1 MQEIKK
7 DQNKKT
13 TKDGVN
19 SHYENLL
26 NARKEAVNTFKSSKN
41 NDKKANVHK
50 NSDSFSWLTD
60 HSRNF
65 LASGYVSEGT
75 KAEERIREI
84 ANRAEEILGIK
95 GFSDKFYNYME
106 KGFFF
111 IILSGL
117 V

>member
-1 MQEIKK
+1 MKEIKK
-7 DQNKKT
+7 DHNTKT
-13 TKDGVN
+13 TTDSVTP
-19 SHYENLL
+19 HYENLL
-26 NARKEAVNTFKSSKN
+26 NARKEAVKSFKPFKN
-41 NDKKANVHK
+41 KDEMHK
-50 NSDSFSWLTD
+50 NPDSFKWLTD

-65 LASGYVSEGT
+65 LASGYVPEGS
-75 KAEERIREI
+75 KAEDRIKEI

-111 IILSGL
+111 FIFSGL